1 MPALLY
7 GIPTSRLCG
16 YGSGIERIVSIV
28 TETLAIG
35 MSDTTK
41 VLARPL
47 NPLHRPSITILTI

>member
-7 GIPTSRLCG
+7 RRRTLCG

-47 NPLHRPSITILTI
+47 NPLHRPNITI